1 MEFDKDLL
9 RWVLLI
15 GAAPI
20 WWPFLLALWRDF
32 NRALREDGGLMG
44 APLSQR
50 EIELL
55 RNERAAGAD
64 SLHSEPIVRPGERR
78 TTRLKSPGPRAG
90 GGSTRAFTPGFD
102 RKNRPRGR

>member
-15 GAAPI
+15 GAAPV

-50 EIELL
+50 EVEAL
-55 RNERAAGAD
+55 RAERPEGGE
-64 SLHSEPIVRPGERR
+64 SLRSVPIVKPGERR
-78 TTRLKSPGPRAG
+78 TTRMRGPNPRTPRGAAA
-90 GGSTRAFTPGFD
+90 REKPGFG
-102 RKNRPRGR
+102 RSNRPRGR